1 MNDPPS
7 IREESGIFM
16 GSIISIVNQKGGV
29 GKTTTAVNLSAS
41 IAAAEKRCLLVDCD
55 PQGNATTCL
64 GVDPSGLKPS
74 LYDLILGQYV
84 GNKVIL
90 DTPIPMLKLI
100 GANPDLFGAEVETFS
115 KKNKEYLLNGILSRL
130 KDQYDYI
137 LIDCPPSL
145 GLLTLNSLAAAD
157 SFLVPL
163 QCEYLAMEGLTQLLN
178 TVRLV
183 KTGLN
188 PSLAMMGI
196 LLTMFD
202 TRNNLSHQVAN
213 EVRRHFTQSV
223 FQTVIPRNVALSE
236 AASYGKPI
244 ILYDIQSKGAQ
255 SYLELAREIV
265 LRGGD
270 KHGQT

>member
-1 MNDPPS
+1 V
-7 IREESGIFM
+7 

-41 IAAAEKRCLLVDCD
+41 IAAAERRCLLVDCD
-55 PQGNATTCL
+55 PQGNATTSL

-74 LYDLILGQYV
+74 LYDLILGEYV

-90 DTPIPMLKLI
+90 DTQIPMLKLI
-100 GANPDLFGAEVETFS
+100 GANPDLFGAQVETFS
-115 KKNKEYLLNGILSRL
+115 KNNKEYLLSRMLSRL

-137 LIDCPPSL
+137 FIDSPPSL
-145 GLLTLNSLAAAD
+145 GFLTLNSLAAAD

-183 KTGLN
+183 KNGLN
-188 PSLAMMGI
+188 PSLVMIGI

-213 EVRRHFTQSV
+213 EVRRHFGDSV
-223 FQTVIPRNVALSE
+223 FQTVIPRNVSLSE
-236 AASYGKPI
+236 ATSYGKPI
-244 ILYDIQSKGAQ
+244 ILYDIRSKGAQ
-255 SYLELAREIV
+255 RYLELAREI
-265 LRGGD
+265 LIKGGD
-270 KHGQT
+270 KGV

>member
-1 MNDPPS
+1 
-7 IREESGIFM
+7 M

-74 LYDLILGQYV
+74 LYDLLLGQYA

-115 KKNKEYLLNGILSRL
+115 QKNKEYLLNGILSRL

-163 QCEYLAMEGLTQLLN
+163 QCEYLAMEGLSQLLN